1 MEFMTKMLNQIVLK
15 KGIIH
20 TKIKLINN
28 RKSIK
33 KKYLRNNCV

>member
-1 MEFMTKMLNQIVLK
+1 MNKTGITYKIVLK